1 MGGEEER
8 GYYHDRVELSRGKGP
23 SLLLRSIG
31 LRGCV
36 FLTRLSTELRSGL
49 APHHG
54 ASLYEVLAC
63 LHESGK
69 QRRVFGGE
77 VVVEIHW
84 EKV

>member
-1 MGGEEER
+1 M
-8 GYYHDRVELSRGKGP
+8 
-23 SLLLRSIG
+23 
-31 LRGCV
+31 